1 MIKRRTF
8 FSFHYRRDAWRA
20 ATIRNMGIV
29 EGNEPVSD
37 NDWESVTRGGDTAI
51 KKWIDGQMY
60 GKSSVVVLIGSKTAE
75 RKWIK
80 YEIEK
85 AWNSG
90 KGLLGIYIHMLKNQD
105 GRTALKGR
113 NPFEDF
119 TMGQKSLSSIA
130 KTYGSGYTNSKNLYA
145 HIQENL
151 ASWVGEAIWI
161 RKNQ

>member
-1 MIKRRTF
+1 MVKRRTF

-29 EGNEPVSD
+29 EENEPVSD
-37 NDWESVTRGGDTAI
+37 NDWETITKGGDTAI
-51 KKWIDGQMY
+51 QKWIDGQMY
-60 GKSSVVVLIGSKTAE
+60 GKSCVVVLIGSKTAE

-80 YEIEK
+80 YEIKKGWED
-85 AWNSG
+85 G
-90 KGLLGIYIHMLKNQD
+90 KGLLGIYIHMLKNANS
-105 GRTALKGR
+105 RTALKGR

-119 TMGQKSLSSIA
+119 TVGQRNLSNIV
-130 KTYGSGYTNSKNLYA
+130 KVYGNGYKHSKNLYA

-151 ASWVGEAIWI
+151 AHWVEEAIWI